1 MKNTKALF
9 LHHLTTLSGQL
20 TAASL
25 QDNPALWLY
34 QNNART
40 TLFYLEA
47 MTRAL
52 ACFHNK
58 KRFTQLTERFKTLE
72 DGLGQIDYFDAFIKE
87 FSNNPAIP
95 AEVLALLT
103 QQRQAHLVQLNNT
116 LHEDDWIGNAAQ
128 RIHKIRNGK
137 SSQKID
143 WLSDDALIEKL
154 HNVYHEK
161 TADITAALSQPIVS
175 IEDDLHELRRDIR
188 WLSIYPQAFKGYI
201 TLTRPRAI
209 VARKFNKYLT
219 DEVVHSPYNVLTSV
233 PDIISPV
240 QLNANNFYAMS
251 WFIAALGT
259 LKDQGLRLDALT
271 HAIHVT
277 QKISPEAAQAQALAA
292 LGPQQAPLAD
302 IIQAAEF
309 AMKQIKTDGIFVG
322 LLRTSPTKADQSA

>member
-1 MKNTKALF
+1 MKHSKVLF
-9 LHHLTTLSGQL
+9 KHHLTVWSNFLVEATLQKN
-20 TAASL
+20 AAT
-25 QDNPALWLY
+25 WLLE
-34 QNNART
+34 NNART

-47 MTRAL
+47 MTYVL
-52 ACFHNK
+52 ATMHDDK
-58 KRFTQLTERFKTLE
+58 KLTKLNERFKLIEDSLGTMDYYAGMINDFKGNKKIPVSIIAHLE
-72 DGLGQIDYFDAFIKE
+72 VELQTATFKT
-87 FSNNPAIP
+87 N
-95 AEVLALLT
+95 ALLHE
-103 QQRQAHLVQLNNT
+103 QAWL
-116 LHEDDWIGNAAQ
+116 
-128 RIHKIRNGK
+128 GK
-137 SSQKID
+137 DADRMDKVKQIVRKID

-292 LGPQQAPLAD
+292 LGPQQAPLAE